1 MGLLFVISVC
11 LLISVLG
18 LLLNLIYPNVNWK
31 NEVTVIKRSI
41 SIMLVMLISVVY
53 AFIWGFVY
61 LKTELFTMNQF
72 TIIITLSNF
81 AITFIIYNIIRNKGV
96 KLFRAI

>member
-1 MGLLFVISVC
+1 
-11 LLISVLG
+11 
-18 LLLNLIYPNVNWK
+18 
-31 NEVTVIKRSI
+31 
-41 SIMLVMLISVVY
+41 MLVMLISVVY